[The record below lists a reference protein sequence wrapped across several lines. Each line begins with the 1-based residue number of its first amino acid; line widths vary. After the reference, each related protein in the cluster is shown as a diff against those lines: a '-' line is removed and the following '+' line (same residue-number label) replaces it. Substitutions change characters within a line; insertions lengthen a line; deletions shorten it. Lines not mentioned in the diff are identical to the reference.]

1 MIYSVEDDQS
11 IRELVVYAL
20 HQAGFEAEGFEEGD
34 AFCRAMKKRLP
45 DLVLLDQML
54 PGTDGETLLK
64 EIRRDARTRRI
75 PVIMLTAK
83 GGEMDKVT
91 ALDNGADDYIVKP
104 FSVMELLSRVRA
116 VLRRAV
122 PEETAGVLTLGGVS
136 VDVDRHIVLSGEQSV
151 QLTNMEFELLRFLME
166 NPGLVFSR
174 EKLLNR
180 VWGVTY
186 VGDTRTVDAHV
197 RSLRQKLGD
206 NAAIIETVRGVGYKA
221 SDNGGSAR

>member
-20 HQAGFEAEGFEEGD
+20 RHSGYEAEGFEEGG
-34 AFCRAMKKRLP
+34 AFQQALQKRLP

-54 PGTDGETLLK
+54 PGKDGETLLK
-64 EIRRDARTRRI
+64 EMRADARTGRI

-83 GGEMDKVT
+83 GGEMDKVM
-91 ALDNGADDYIVKP
+91 ALDSGADDYIVKP

-116 VLRRAV
+116 VLRRAA
-122 PEETAGVLTLGGVS
+122 PESSTGILKLRTVEM
-136 VDVDRHIVLSGEQSV
+136 DVDRHVVLSDGENV
-151 QLTNMEFELLRFLME
+151 QLTNKEFELLRFLME

-180 VWGVTY
+180 VWDVSY

-206 NAAIIETVRGVGYKA
+206 NAVIIETVRSVGYKA
-221 SDNGGSAR
+221 VDGGSAL

>member
-20 HQAGFEAEGFEEGD
+20 RQSGFEAEGFEEGG
-34 AFCRAMKKRLP
+34 AFQQALQKQLP

-54 PGTDGETLLK
+54 PGKDGETLLK
-64 EIRRDARTRRI
+64 EMRADARARRV

-91 ALDNGADDYIVKP
+91 ALDSGADDYIVKP

-116 VLRRAV
+116 VLRRAA
-122 PEETAGVLTLGGVS
+122 PEASAGVLKLGQVEM
-136 VDVDRHIVLSGEQSV
+136 DVDRHVVLSDGESV
-151 QLTNMEFELLRFLME
+151 QLTNKEFELLRFLME

-180 VWGVTY
+180 VWDMAY
-186 VGDTRTVDAHV
+186 AGDTRTVDAHV

-206 NAAIIETVRGVGYKA
+206 NACLIETVRSVGYKA
-221 SDNGGSAR
+221 ADGGGAL

>member
-1 MIYSVEDDQS
+1 MIYSVEDDPS

-20 HQAGFEAEGFEEGD
+20 RQSGFEAEGFQDGA
-34 AFCRAMKKRLP
+34 AFGQALQKRLP

-54 PGTDGETLLK
+54 PGMDGETLLK
-64 EIRRDARTRRI
+64 RMRADARTRRV

-116 VLRRAV
+116 VLRRAA
-122 PEETAGVLTLGGVS
+122 PEDEPRLLKMGTVEM
-136 VDVDRHIVLSGEQSV
+136 DVGRHTVQSDGEAV
-151 QLTNMEFELLRFLME
+151 QLTNREFELLRFLME

-180 VWGVTY
+180 VWDMAY
-186 VGDTRTVDAHV
+186 AGDTRTVDAHV
-197 RSLRQKLGD
+197 RFLRQKLGS
-206 NAAIIETVRGVGYKA
+206 NAALIETVRGVGYKA
-221 SDNGGSAR
+221 TEGGASQ